1 MEFIGGTAIIAITSW
16 LIDLLKKKF
25 KVSGASAYW
34 LAIVVSILVAIPA
47 TFIAGEWGW
56 ADLSLADPMYF
67 LEGLAR
73 VVAITF
79 AGSQVLF
86 NGWKALL
93 EKR

>member
-16 LIDLLKKKF
+16 LIDLLKKRL

-34 LAIVVSILVAIPA
+34 LAIIVSILVAIPA

-56 ADLSLADPMYF
+56 VDLSLADPMYF

-73 VVAITF
+73 VVAIIF